1 MTATARVWAPRT
13 RLSTLSQVL
22 LSVFWFAF
30 SVHWTAI
37 LIVTLPAQAL
47 LIGGDE
53 VKGRVLGGVLLAGA
67 FISMVVAPVI
77 GALSDRVT
85 LPLGR
90 RRPWMIAGT
99 LLNVVGLLGMAYLPR
114 QGDMS
119 TLIPFILAFML
130 VEFANNVASAPYAAL
145 IPDVVPAEQRGAASG
160 WMGLMTMLG
169 NATGALLG
177 LFITVLGGLTGIYWI
192 IIAVMLL
199 GMVVT
204 VAGVKEPPAPEVP
217 PFTWRGFL
225 RGLWLDPRQYSD
237 FAWVFLTRLL
247 IFMGVFTVQEFLQ
260 FYMKD
265 VIGTPFVLFGV
276 QVATLP
282 EEAVSFFLLALLL
295 GAVVSSLAAGVFSD
309 RFGRKKPVYVSSALM
324 GLVTAIFVFY
334 GNFELAVLLGI
345 LFGLGY
351 GAYMAV
357 DWALAT
363 DVLPSIADY
372 AKDMGIWHVA
382 SVLPQ
387 VVATPIAGVLLDRFQ
402 IVGRGVGQPNLGY
415 QVIFGVAVLYFL
427 LGTLLVKKIRGVR

>member
-1 MTATARVWAPRT
+1 MSATATATIPRGH
-13 RLSTLSQVL
+13 LSSFRQFL
-22 LSVFWFAF
+22 LAFFWFAF

-53 VKGRVLGGVLLAGA
+53 AKGRVLGVALLAGA

-77 GALSDRVT
+77 GALSDRVK
-85 LPLGR
+85 LLLGR
-90 RRPWMIAGT
+90 RRPWMIGGT
-99 LLNVVGLLGMAYLPR
+99 LLNVVGLLGMAYIPR

-119 TLIPFILAFML
+119 TLLPFILAFML
-130 VEFANNVASAPYAAL
+130 VEFANNVASAPYSAL
-145 IPDVVPAEQRGAASG
+145 IPDVVPPGQRGAASG

-169 NATGALLG
+169 NAGGAVLG
-177 LFITVLGGLTGIYWI
+177 LLITVVGGLTGIYWI
-192 IIAVMLL
+192 IIATMLV

-204 VAGVKEPPAPEVP
+204 VVGVHEPPVPEMD

-225 RGLWLDPRQYSD
+225 KGLWLDPRRYPD

-260 FYMKD
+260 FFMKD
-265 VIGTPFVLFGV
+265 VIGAPFTLLGA

-295 GAVVSSLAAGVFSD
+295 GAVASSLSAGALSD
-309 RFGRKKPVYVSSALM
+309 RLGRKKPVYASSALM
-324 GLVTAIFVFY
+324 GVVAAVFVFF

-345 LFGLGY
+345 VFGLGY
-351 GAYMAV
+351 GAYIAV

-363 DVLPSIADY
+363 DVLPSLEDY
-372 AKDMGIWHVA
+372 AKDMGIWHIA

-387 VVATPIAGVLLDRFQ
+387 VIATPIAGFLLDRFQ
-402 IVGRGVGQPNLGY
+402 IVGRSIGQPILGY
-415 QVIFGVAVLYFL
+415 QVIFGVAVIYFI
-427 LGTLLVKKIRGVR
+427 LGTVFVKNIRGVR